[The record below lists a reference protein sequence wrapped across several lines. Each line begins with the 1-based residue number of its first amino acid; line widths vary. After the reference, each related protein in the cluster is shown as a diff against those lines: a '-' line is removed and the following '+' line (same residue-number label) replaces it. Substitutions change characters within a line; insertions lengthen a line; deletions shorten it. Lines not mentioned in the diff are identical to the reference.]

1 MTRRNAYLV
10 PMQPAHPF
18 EPIMAL
24 VLDAVD
30 SPHTRRAYRRA
41 LTDFLTW
48 HQAQGTPTLTKALLQ
63 RYRAYLLDEGV
74 GAASINQRLA
84 AIKKLVHEAA
94 DNHLLDPTVAASIS
108 NVPGAKQ
115 KGQRTGN
122 WLTTEQAQLLLD
134 APDTTTLR
142 GVRDVA
148 LLAVALGCGLRRS
161 EIVSLT
167 FEQIQM
173 REGRWAIIDLTGKHQ
188 RIRSIPMPLWAKEA
202 IETWR
207 VAANLSPT
215 GYVFRPLHKTG
226 VLIGEQ
232 INPQTVH
239 DLVTEYAEL
248 TGLTPLAP
256 HDLRRTF
263 AKLSRNGGAELD
275 QIKASLGHAS
285 VQTTERYV
293 GDTQR
298 FTDAPADRLG
308 LHLSGE

>member
-10 PMQPAHPF
+10 PIQSQHPF

-24 VLDAVD
+24 VLDSVD
-30 SPHTRRAYRRA
+30 SVHTRRAYRRA

-48 HQAQGTPTLTKALLQ
+48 HREQGNPAFTKALLQ
-63 RYRAYLLDEGV
+63 RYRIYMLDEGL
-74 GAASINQRLA
+74 GASSINQRLA

-94 DNHLLDPTVAASIS
+94 DNQLLDSAVAASID

-115 KGQRTGN
+115 KGQRIGN
-122 WLTTEQAQLLLD
+122 WLTTEQAQVLLD
-134 APDTTTLR
+134 APDTTTLK
-142 GVRDVA
+142 GLRDVA

-173 REGRWAIIDLTGKHQ
+173 REGRWAIINLTGKHQ
-188 RIRSIPMPLWAKEA
+188 RIRSIPMPLWAKQA
-202 IETWR
+202 IDAWR
-207 VAANLSPT
+207 SGADLSPS
-215 GYVFRPLHKTG
+215 GYVFRPLHKAG

-239 DLVTEYAEL
+239 DLVTEYAEA
-248 TGLTPLAP
+248 TGLAPLAP

-293 GDTQR
+293 GETQR
-298 FTDAPADRLG
+298 FTDAPADRIG
-308 LHLSGE
+308 LRLKG